1 VQRARKLLVSGCA
14 LALVLVMV
22 APPSA
27 LAAPARPVASSSDR
41 GSGPSVWGRLLGLFG
56 LGDDG
61 RSRPGPVAAAAVQG
75 PPAASKSPAGG
86 KAGVPAKR
94 VKELTAKRTAN
105 QRLFALSDGRVQAEL
120 SARPLNYRDARGGW
134 QPIDTRVRPV
144 SGQPGLAFQNQTN
157 TFRSGF
163 GTRSDGLVRFQ
174 LDGRQL
180 TLGLD
185 GQARALAPRAA
196 GDTVTYPDA
205 VAGGGD
211 LAYQVTPT
219 ALKERIVLDRPP
231 ADPTFSF
238 TVRLG
243 GVRAQAQPDGQI
255 AFLPADGDGPPLW
268 VMPKPFMTDARDDPG
283 SPYGKAWSG
292 QVTQAVTQ
300 QGDEVRITVRAD
312 RAWLSSPQRR
322 WPVVID
328 PTVKIAPTPSESQD
342 AMILQESPT
351 ANFDGNGRLSVG
363 TTNAGIARSLVKF
376 PLGTI
381 PNGTTIA
388 SAQLQLHYDETHTNN
403 DHAVTIEAHR
413 MTLAWSETT
422 VTWNSGNAG
431 VGELGSTQVKPVDSG
446 SAWHTFDVK
455 AIVQAWLNGTANNGF
470 MLKAPPGTGGEGML
484 GIGGPRYEPSELVY
498 NGETEVYPKLLVTFG
513 RPSVT
518 LSAPTTIHATG
529 AELHW
534 TGYVDPST
542 ATGDDLV
549 EYQVHRSVFQNFTP
563 QASTLVAPVP
573 AGTLAYTDTS
583 AEPTPAS
590 DPDPFGNAYYYMI
603 VVKTKDGQR
612 IPSPTELV
620 RLPKAGRV
628 LQILQGSALD
638 TTLSSSQQT
647 TGHDTL
653 QGGMPWL
660 EVGNDSSVLGKARA
674 VIKFPSLSPV
684 PASARVQ
691 EALLTLW
698 STQANNEVAAYEA
711 HALTKDFDEAT
722 ATWQRA
728 STATAWATAGG
739 DFTAAAANTVSQ
751 LVTPAR
757 HNWDLTSMVQ
767 GWVTTP
773 TSNHGV
779 LFKVANETTP
789 AEHTLFLSSEA
800 PESQLRPQLRITYI
814 EPTPASTYFAP
825 RPPVE
830 IPAGGQDT
838 VDVTLTNTTA
848 TNWAASNRVLSYH
861 WFLPDGTTEVSNSTN
876 QLQTALPGD
885 VVKGASVTIHAAVK
899 APTQTDTSNT
909 RTAYVLKWDLK
920 NTSTGQ
926 FLSQSDGIAALAQ
939 NQAVTEPTSD
949 RLGLERFYQYAGKNT
964 GAGSAV
970 MANLASGNAVWSYD
984 AFSNPSRGLA
994 TFVRMAYN
1002 SLDTSDSSMGFGW
1015 SLQASSVMRLGSPL
1029 DFHPNPNPTKVT
1041 LTDGDGTSHFF
1052 TFDSV
1057 SGQWKSPF
1065 GVHLFLQRLVVCDPK
1080 TESVQ
1085 AWLMTR
1091 PDRTKFYFDCD
1102 GYLSS
1107 VLDNNNNQLQFT
1119 WERRN
1124 SNNKPIKFLAYITD
1138 PAARQT
1144 LTLSYYA
1151 KGQTYDYYDSTT
1163 NTKITASNLT
1173 NPFIIDHDQSITSNS
1188 DANTPPRTQKLTY
1201 SDKCCRQGCVE
1212 IVRHECVGIVWQ
1224 RSMCMRGRFT
1234 VDATAPTGWMPV
1246 GAGWVAGRVW
1256 WSVAGEF
1263 GGCAFGAGV
1272 VDQGLVVGGCGDQR
1286 GGGGVVE
1293 LAGQA
1298 AGDAVESGDGVVG
1311 EQGVGAAGQGEV
1323 VA

>member
-470 MLKAPPGTGGEGML
+470 MLKAPPGRVGRGCWGSV
-484 GIGGPRYEPSELVY
+484 GPAMSLASWSTTV
-498 NGETEVYPKLLVTFG
+498 
-513 RPSVT
+513 RP
-518 LSAPTTIHATG
+518 
-529 AELHW
+529 
-534 TGYVDPST
+534 
-542 ATGDDLV
+542 
-549 EYQVHRSVFQNFTP
+549 RS
-563 QASTLVAPVP
+563 
-573 AGTLAYTDTS
+573 
-583 AEPTPAS
+583 
-590 DPDPFGNAYYYMI
+590 
-603 VVKTKDGQR
+603 
-612 IPSPTELV
+612 IPSC
-620 RLPKAGRV
+620 
-628 LQILQGSALD
+628 
-638 TTLSSSQQT
+638 
-647 TGHDTL
+647 
-653 QGGMPWL
+653 W
-660 EVGNDSSVLGKARA
+660 
-674 VIKFPSLSPV
+674 
-684 PASARVQ
+684 
-691 EALLTLW
+691 
-698 STQANNEVAAYEA
+698 
-711 HALTKDFDEAT
+711 
-722 ATWQRA
+722 
-728 STATAWATAGG
+728 
-739 DFTAAAANTVSQ
+739 
-751 LVTPAR
+751 
-757 HNWDLTSMVQ
+757 
-767 GWVTTP
+767 
-773 TSNHGV
+773 
-779 LFKVANETTP
+779 
-789 AEHTLFLSSEA
+789 
-800 PESQLRPQLRITYI
+800 
-814 EPTPASTYFAP
+814 
-825 RPPVE
+825 
-830 IPAGGQDT
+830 
-838 VDVTLTNTTA
+838 
-848 TNWAASNRVLSYH
+848 
-861 WFLPDGTTEVSNSTN
+861 
-876 QLQTALPGD
+876 
-885 VVKGASVTIHAAVK
+885 
-899 APTQTDTSNT
+899 
-909 RTAYVLKWDLK
+909 
-920 NTSTGQ
+920 
-926 FLSQSDGIAALAQ
+926 
-939 NQAVTEPTSD
+939 
-949 RLGLERFYQYAGKNT
+949 
-964 GAGSAV
+964 
-970 MANLASGNAVWSYD
+970 
-984 AFSNPSRGLA
+984 
-994 TFVRMAYN
+994 
-1002 SLDTSDSSMGFGW
+1002 
-1015 SLQASSVMRLGSPL
+1015 
-1029 DFHPNPNPTKVT
+1029 
-1041 LTDGDGTSHFF
+1041 
-1052 TFDSV
+1052 
-1057 SGQWKSPF
+1057 
-1065 GVHLFLQRLVVCDPK
+1065 
-1080 TESVQ
+1080 
-1085 AWLMTR
+1085 
-1091 PDRTKFYFDCD
+1091 
-1102 GYLSS
+1102 
-1107 VLDNNNNQLQFT
+1107 
-1119 WERRN
+1119 
-1124 SNNKPIKFLAYITD
+1124 
-1138 PAARQT
+1138 
-1144 LTLSYYA
+1144 
-1151 KGQTYDYYDSTT
+1151 
-1163 NTKITASNLT
+1163 
-1173 NPFIIDHDQSITSNS
+1173 
-1188 DANTPPRTQKLTY
+1188 
-1201 SDKCCRQGCVE
+1201 
-1212 IVRHECVGIVWQ
+1212 
-1224 RSMCMRGRFT
+1224 
-1234 VDATAPTGWMPV
+1234 
-1246 GAGWVAGRVW
+1246 
-1256 WSVAGEF
+1256 
-1263 GGCAFGAGV
+1263 
-1272 VDQGLVVGGCGDQR
+1272 
-1286 GGGGVVE
+1286 
-1293 LAGQA
+1293 
-1298 AGDAVESGDGVVG
+1298 
-1311 EQGVGAAGQGEV
+1311 
-1323 VA
+1323 